1 MGGFARFSV
10 KSHAERAMITESA
23 AIHPQR
29 FSTLPSKKR
38 LMHPTL
44 EFAVHFNHEAQSNA
58 VRDLIADTE
67 PHSLRTFTPS
77 QAVLAKS
84 AGVFHWTPEGRRLYD
99 FTSGVLVANL
109 GHNPKRWM
117 NRFTSYM
124 GWNSAVMS
132 STDDGFFQAVSLTA
146 YNAITE
152 LEAVASHR
160 LIANLQASPGGSRLN
175 KVIWAASGSEAV
187 QKALWACM
195 KHDPNR
201 EGIIATRFG
210 FHGKKGLSGAVT
222 GSEKDP
228 DRDPRVHFI
237 SFPREECSDIDA
249 PAKAFDPAVYRSELD
264 RVWTASR
271 GTIGCLIT
279 EPYLG
284 GGGSFHPPKAYL
296 QLLQTF
302 CREHD
307 ILFILDEVQSN
318 FGRTG
323 HMYAFESYGIEP
335 DFVCLGKG
343 LGNGIPVSAAVG
355 RRDLCDP
362 MGYGAT
368 SDTWSANPLSS
379 AAVLATLDEFE
390 STDILE
396 RTRHLHDIFLK
407 GLRRLKETGVI
418 VNVRGEGMVFGIE
431 CGALGSRNANQVANA
446 VVERCYLGHP
456 GHDGIHLLGPLANC
470 VIRISPPMCM
480 TDTDAHASLKLLLD
494 FINDVG
500 HSH

>member
-1 MGGFARFSV
+1 
-10 KSHAERAMITESA
+10 
-23 AIHPQR
+23 
-29 FSTLPSKKR
+29 
-38 LMHPTL
+38 
-44 EFAVHFNHEAQSNA
+44 
-58 VRDLIADTE
+58 
-67 PHSLRTFTPS
+67 
-77 QAVLAKS
+77 
-84 AGVFHWTPEGRRLYD
+84 
-99 FTSGVLVANL
+99 
-109 GHNPKRWM
+109 
-117 NRFTSYM
+117 
-124 GWNSAVMS
+124 MS

-152 LEAVASHR
+152 LEGVASQR
-160 LIANLQASPGGSRLN
+160 LIANLNASKGGSRLN
-175 KVIWAASGSEAV
+175 TVIWAASGSEAV

-195 KHDPNR
+195 KRDSSR

-222 GSEKDP
+222 GSETDP
-228 DRDPRVHFI
+228 ERDPRVHFI
-237 SFPREECSDIDA
+237 SFPREECSDIDT
-249 PAKAFDPAVYRSELD
+249 PAKDFDPKEYREQLEHI
-264 RVWTASR
+264 WTATN

-296 QLLQTF
+296 QLLETF

-355 RRDLCDP
+355 RRDVCDP
-362 MGYGAT
+362 MGYGST

-396 RTRHLHDIFLK
+396 RTRHLHGIFLN
-407 GLRRLKETGVI
+407 GLRSLKETGVI
-418 VNVRGEGMVFGIE
+418 VNIRGEGMVFGIE
-431 CGALGSRNANQVANA
+431 CGPLGTLTSNQVANA
-446 VVERCYLGHP
+446 VVERCYRGKP
-456 GHDGIHLLGPLANC
+456 EGDGIHLLGPLANC

-480 TDTDAHASLKLLLD
+480 TDTDADASLKLLYD
-494 FINDVG
+494 FVKDVAD
-500 HSH
+500 HHA

>member
-1 MGGFARFSV
+1 MTTTIPAHSIHFP
-10 KSHAERAMITESA
+10 AETR
-23 AIHPQR
+23 
-29 FSTLPSKKR
+29 
-38 LMHPTL
+38 
-44 EFAVHFNHEAQSNA
+44 SNA
-58 VRDLIADTE
+58 IRDTIAETE

-99 FTSGVLVANL
+99 YTAGVLVANL

-117 NRFTSYM
+117 SRFVNYL
-124 GWNSAVMS
+124 GWNPSDFNS
-132 STDDGFFQAVSLTA
+132 SEDGFFQASSLTA

-152 LEAVASHR
+152 LEAEASRR
-160 LIANLQASPGGSRLN
+160 LVSNLQSSDGGSRLDT
-175 KVIWAASGSEAV
+175 VIWSASGSEAV

-195 KHDPNR
+195 RRDPSR
-201 EGIIATRFG
+201 PGILATRFG

-222 GSEKDP
+222 GSESDP
-228 DRDPRVHFI
+228 ERDPRVRFI
-237 SFPREECSDIDA
+237 SFPREECSDIDN
-249 PAKAFDPAVYRSELD
+249 PAKRFDPSFYRAELE
-264 RVWTASR
+264 RVWTEAG

-284 GGGSFHPPKAYL
+284 GGGSYHPPKAYM
-296 QLLQTF
+296 QLLQDF
-302 CREHD
+302 CRERD
-307 ILFILDEVQSN
+307 VLFILDEVQAN

-323 HMYAFESYGIEP
+323 NMYAFETYGVEP

-343 LGNGIPVSAAVG
+343 LGNGVPVSAAVG
-355 RRDLCDP
+355 RRDVCEQ

-396 RTRHLHDIFLK
+396 RTRHLSPIFAD
-407 GLRRLKETGVI
+407 GLRRLRETGLI
-418 VNVRGEGMVFGIE
+418 VNIRGEGMVFGIE
-431 CGALGSRNANQVANA
+431 AGAAGDRTPAQVANA
-446 VVERCYLGHP
+446 IVERCYTGR
-456 GHDGIHLLGPLANC
+456 DNEGIHLLGPLAGC

-480 TDTDAHASLKLLLD
+480 TDDDAFRSLDMLHS
-494 FINDVG
+494 FVHDVAG
-500 HSH
+500 QKVMV

>member
-1 MGGFARFSV
+1 MQQTSPTF
-10 KSHAERAMITESA
+10 
-23 AIHPQR
+23 AIHFDR
-29 FSTLPSKKR
+29 EER
-38 LMHPTL
+38 
-44 EFAVHFNHEAQSNA
+44 SNA
-58 VRDLIADTE
+58 VRDLIAENE

-77 QAVLAKS
+77 QAVLARS
-84 AGVFHWTPEGRRLYD
+84 AGVFHWTPEGRRLFD

-117 NRFTSYM
+117 RRFIDYL
-124 GWNSAVMS
+124 GWNPAQYESG
-132 STDDGFFQAVSLTA
+132 DEGFFQAVSLTA

-152 LEAVASHR
+152 LEAEASRR
-160 LIANLQASPGGSRLN
+160 LVANLQASEGGGRLN
-175 KVIWAASGSEAV
+175 TVIWSASGSEAV

-195 KHDPNR
+195 QRDKNR
-201 EGIIATRFG
+201 PGILATRFG

-222 GSEKDP
+222 GSETDSE
-228 DRDPRVHFI
+228 RDPRVHFI
-237 SFPREECSDIDA
+237 TFPREECSDIDS
-249 PAKAFDPAVYRSELD
+249 PRKAFDGAFYRAELG
-264 RVWTASR
+264 RIWKESN

-284 GGGSFHPPKAYL
+284 GGGSYHPPKEYL
-296 QLLQTF
+296 PLLQQF

-307 ILFILDEVQSN
+307 ILFILDEVQAN

-323 HMYAFESYGIEP
+323 KMYAFEAYGIEP

-343 LGNGIPVSAAVG
+343 LGNGVPVSAAVG
-355 RRDLCDP
+355 RRDVCDP

-390 STDILE
+390 TTDILE
-396 RTRHLHDIFLK
+396 RTRHLNQIFVK
-407 GLRRLKETGVI
+407 GLRRLKETGLI

-431 CGALGSRNANQVANA
+431 CGPHKSLNPNQVANA
-446 VVERCYLGHP
+446 IVERCYRG
-456 GHDGIHLLGPLANC
+456 DSNNTGIHLLGPLASC

-480 TDTDAHASLKLLLD
+480 TDEDANLSLQMLFD
-494 FINDVG
+494 FVKDVAAT
-500 HSH
+500 

>member
-1 MGGFARFSV
+1 MRQALLFRS
-10 KSHAERAMITESA
+10 
-23 AIHPQR
+23 
-29 FSTLPSKKR
+29 STSNINLPMQQKTNS
-38 LMHPTL
+38 
-44 EFAVHFNHEAQSNA
+44 FAVHFDHEARSNA
-58 VRDLIADTE
+58 VRDLIAGTE

-77 QAVLAKS
+77 QAVLSRS
-84 AGVFHWTPEGRRLYD
+84 AGVFHWTPEGRRLFD

-117 NRFTSYM
+117 NRFTNYLGLNPS
-124 GWNSAVMS
+124 VMS

-152 LEAVASHR
+152 LEAIASQR
-160 LIANLQASPGGSRLN
+160 LVANLQASPGGGRLDT
-175 KVIWAASGSEAV
+175 VIWAASGSEAV
-187 QKALWACM
+187 QKSLWACM
-195 KHDPNR
+195 KRDPER
-201 EGIIATRFG
+201 DGIIATRYG

-222 GSEKDP
+222 GSESDP
-228 DRDPRVHFI
+228 DRDPRVRFI
-237 SFPREECSDIDA
+237 SFPREECSDIDT
-249 PAKAFDPAVYRSELD
+249 PAKAFDPAIYRAELD
-264 RVWTASR
+264 RIWSETQGR
-271 GTIGCLIT
+271 IGCLIT

-296 QLLQTF
+296 QLLQAF

-307 ILFILDEVQSN
+307 ILFILDEVQAN

-355 RRDLCDP
+355 RRDVCDP
-362 MGYGAT
+362 MGYGST

-396 RTRHLHDIFLK
+396 RTRHLHEIFLK

-418 VNVRGEGMVFGIE
+418 INVRGEGMVFGIE
-431 CGALGSRNANQVANA
+431 CGPLGALNANQVANA
-446 VVERCYLGHP
+446 VVERCYLGKP
-456 GHDGIHLLGPLANC
+456 NGDGIHLLGPLANC
-470 VIRISPPMCM
+470 VLRVSPPMCM
-480 TDTDAHASLKLLLD
+480 TDVDAEASLQLL
-494 FINDVG
+494 FEFVSDVAQK
-500 HSH
+500 H

>member
-1 MGGFARFSV
+1 M
-10 KSHAERAMITESA
+10 
-23 AIHPQR
+23 PQHI
-29 FSTLPSKKR
+29 S
-38 LMHPTL
+38 
-44 EFAVHFNHEAQSNA
+44 EFAVHFDHEERSNA
-58 VRDLIADTE
+58 IRDIIAETE

-99 FTSGVLVANL
+99 YSSGVLVANL

-117 NRFTSYM
+117 NRFTNYL
-124 GWNSAVMS
+124 GWTPDVMS
-132 STDDGFFQAVSLTA
+132 STEDGFFQAVSLTA

-152 LEAVASHR
+152 LEANASRR
-160 LIANLQASPGGSRLN
+160 LTANLQASPGGNRLDT
-175 KVIWAASGSEAV
+175 VIWAASGSEAV

-195 KHDPNR
+195 RRDRQRN
-201 EGIIATRFG
+201 GILATRFG

-222 GSEKDP
+222 GSETDP
-228 DRDPRVHFI
+228 ERDPRVHFI
-237 SFPREECSDIDA
+237 TFPREECSDIDS
-249 PAKAFDPAVYRSELD
+249 PSKTFDATFYRAELD
-264 RVWTASR
+264 RVWNASK

-284 GGGSFHPPKAYL
+284 GGGSYHPPKEYL
-296 QLLQTF
+296 QLLQQF

-307 ILFILDEVQSN
+307 VLFILDEVQAN

-355 RRDLCDP
+355 CRDVCDP
-362 MGYGAT
+362 MSYGST

-396 RTRHLHDIFLK
+396 RTRHLHQIFLK

-418 VNVRGEGMVFGIE
+418 VNLRGEGMVFGIE
-431 CGALGSRNANQVANA
+431 CGPLGSLNAGQVANA
-446 VVERCYLGHP
+446 VVERCYLGKP
-456 GHDGIHLLGPLANC
+456 GGDGIHLLGPLAGC
-470 VIRISPPMCM
+470 VLRISPPMCM
-480 TDTDAHASLKLLLD
+480 TDSDATASLQLLFEMIQEIGQRLT
-494 FINDVG
+494 V
-500 HSH
+500 